1 MHSSRKATGLT
12 QKIAK
17 DCMGVPQP
25 ELSAA
30 TGLAAEGALKQAPM
44 PSLWSSVREAI
55 RGSHQDFTTGGLN
68 RAILLLAIPMVL
80 EMVLESLFAV
90 VDVFFVARLGADAIA
105 TVGLTESLLSLV
117 FAIGLGLSLSTTAMV
132 ARRIGEKDPEDAAVA
147 GVQAIVLGLA
157 TSFVIGV
164 PCLIYAPDLLRVM
177 GASPHVVAIGTGYA
191 RIALG
196 GSGAILMLFLNNAI
210 FRGAG
215 DAAIAMRLL
224 WVSNIL
230 NLILDPCL
238 IFGLGPFPRLGVT
251 GAALATFTGRSIGV
265 LYQFYRL
272 MRGTERI
279 RILRRQL
286 RVKWDVLLR
295 LVRVSLTGIMQ
306 FIIAHTS
313 WIGLVRIVSVF
324 GSAALAGYTIAIRIL
339 IFIILPSWGLSN
351 AAATLVGQNLGAK
364 QPERAATSVWRTGF
378 YNMFFLGSVG
388 VFFLIFATPVI
399 RLFTHD
405 PAVVPLAV
413 ATLRL
418 LSYGNIGYAYGMVM
432 LQAFNGAGDTVT
444 PTIVN
449 FFGFWLLEIPL
460 AYALAIPLHL
470 RSKGVFLSIVIAE
483 AAIAGGGVVLFKK
496 GRWKRQEI

>member
-1 MHSSRKATGLT
+1 MSLEQTA
-12 QKIAK
+12 
-17 DCMGVPQP
+17 V
-25 ELSAA
+25 AA
-30 TGLAAEGALKQAPM
+30 PPPTF
-44 PSLWSSVREAI
+44 WSSVREAI
-55 RGSHQDFTTGGLN
+55 RGSHQDFTAGNLH

-90 VDVFFVARLGADAIA
+90 VDVFWVGRLGADAIA

-117 FAIGLGLSLSTTAMV
+117 MAIGFGLSLSTTAMV
-132 ARRIGEKDPEDAAVA
+132 ARRIGEKDPAGAAVA
-147 GVQAIVLGLA
+147 GVQAIV
-157 TSFVIGV
+157 IGV
-164 PCLIYAPDLLRVM
+164 AIAALIGIPCLFYAPDLLRLM
-177 GASPHVVAIGTGYA
+177 GASPQVVAVGSGYA

-196 GSGAILMLFLNNAI
+196 GSAAIMLLFLNNAI

-224 WVSNIL
+224 WVSNII

-238 IFGLGPFPRLGVT
+238 IFGIGPFRFSVGPFHFGIGPFHKFGVT

-272 MRGTERI
+272 LRGSERI
-279 RILRRQL
+279 RILREQIRL
-286 RVKWDVLLR
+286 DFSVLFR
-295 LVRVSLTGIMQ
+295 LVRVSLTGILQ
-306 FIIAHTS
+306 FAIAHTS

-339 IFIILPSWGLSN
+339 IFVILPSWGLSN

-364 QPERAATSVWRTGF
+364 QPERAEKSVWRTGL
-378 YNMFFLGSVG
+378 YNMLFLGIIGVLL
-388 VFFLIFATPVI
+388 VFFADTVV

-405 PAVVPLAV
+405 PVVLPLASS
-413 ATLRL
+413 ALRIF
-418 LSYGNIGYAYGMVM
+418 SYGNIGYAYAMVM

-449 FFGFWLLEIPL
+449 FFAFWMLEIPL
-460 AYALAIPLHL
+460 AYFLAIHT
-470 RSKGVFLSIVIAE
+470 
-483 AAIAGGGVVLFKK
+483 
-496 GRWKRQEI
+496 